1 MAVARGRK
9 RLRPPH
15 AETIEVLEVA
25 PRATVIVAGIGL
37 MFYTARD
44 DVVGMRYCAL
54 ALVSSLV
61 VATAMTMWHELLE
74 RRERGAAFERR
85 LQHVRMQSGRAT
97 VTVAL
102 PGDQPISDHH

>member
-25 PRATVIVAGIGL
+25 PRATVIVAGVGL
-37 MFYTARD
+37 VFYTVRND
-44 DVVGMRYCAL
+44 LVGMRYCAL
-54 ALVSSLV
+54 TLVTSLV
-61 VATAMTMWHELLE
+61 VATAMSVWHEVLE

-85 LQHVRMQSGRAT
+85 LQLVRMKSGRAT

-102 PGDQPISDHH
+102 PGDRPISDHH